1 MPGIDAR
8 QLLPIKQWPNF
19 ILLISPMIITFVLFL
34 AGGNGITPA
43 PGGMWLVSMMMIQ
56 MLVLVLKKFG
66 ISTLK
71 RKPDGIVKAM
81 NPACGIFS
89 VPYGNGHDLTSK
101 PSERLIFH
109 FFTIFYLGVHVFGQA
124 GLEEEEYVMPSIFI
138 LTIAMLSL
146 GDVYRLKKQC
156 FTDGMDLF
164 LSLLIG
170 LVGGGGLAFATGAII
185 PDKAAVFFSKN
196 KQCPR

>member
-56 MLVLVLKKFG
+56 MLVLVLKKGG
-66 ISTLK
+66 ISMLK
-71 RKPDGIVKAM
+71 RKPEGIVKMM

-109 FFTIFYLGVHVFGQA
+109 FFTIVYLITHVVVA
-124 GLEEEEYVMPSIFI
+124 KLEVEEIIMPSIFI
-138 LTIAMLSL
+138 LTIAMLSF

-156 FTDGMDLF
+156 FHGGMDVAI
-164 LSLLIG
+164 SALIG
-170 LVGGGGLAFATGAII
+170 VGGGGLAFATGAII

>member
-56 MLVLVLKKFG
+56 MLVLVLKKGG
-66 ISTLK
+66 ISMLK
-71 RKPDGIVKAM
+71 RKPEGIVKMM

-109 FFTIFYLGVHVFGQA
+109 FFTIVYLITHVVVA
-124 GLEEEEYVMPSIFI
+124 KLEVEEIIMPSIFI
-138 LTIAMLSL
+138 LTIAMLSF

-156 FTDGMDLF
+156 FDGGMDVAI
-164 LSLLIG
+164 SALIG
-170 LVGGGGLAFATGAII
+170 LVGGGGLALATGAII

>member
-56 MLVLVLKKFG
+56 MLVLVFKKGG

-71 RKPDGIVKAM
+71 RTPERIVEAM

-109 FFTIFYLGVHVFGQA
+109 FFTIFYLGVHIFGQA
-124 GLEEEEYVMPSIFI
+124 GLEADEMVMPSIFI
-138 LTIAMLSL
+138 LTIAMLSF

-156 FTDGMDLF
+156 FDGMDVAI
-164 LSLLIG
+164 SALIG
-170 LVGGGGLAFATGAII
+170 LVGGGGLALATGAII

>member
-56 MLVLVLKKFG
+56 MLVLVLKKGG
-66 ISTLK
+66 ISMLK

-109 FFTIFYLGVHVFGQA
+109 FFTIVYLITHVVVA
-124 GLEEEEYVMPSIFI
+124 KLEVEEIIMPSIFI
-138 LTIAMLSL
+138 LTISMLSL

>member
-56 MLVLVLKKFG
+56 MLVLVLKKGG
-66 ISTLK
+66 ISMLK
-71 RKPDGIVKAM
+71 RKPEGIVKMM

-109 FFTIFYLGVHVFGQA
+109 FFTIVYLITHVVVA
-124 GLEEEEYVMPSIFI
+124 KLEVEEIIMPSIFI

-185 PDKAAVFFSKN
+185 PDKAAVFFSRN